1 MIALLKK
8 YWWLT
13 FIMGL
18 LVAVLGVY
26 AIIYS
31 NNAMLV
37 LIVALGAGLFING
50 FMDMFSISSS
60 PAIFRGWLVSNTV
73 VDILLGLLMM
83 VLPWFVGPVIFM
95 VFGALLVVYGFTLL
109 VELCAFHPKNILWRL
124 IIMTILSIGF
134 GILLIIRPDI
144 ASKTIMIV
152 LGAIL
157 TVLGLGTSITAI
169 VCRVKFTTKMTDLE
183 IKANT
188 PTYESEA
195 IKVEENDKKD

>member
-1 MIALLKK
+1 MVAMLKK

-26 AIIYS
+26 SIIYS
-31 NNAMLV
+31 DNAMLV

-60 PAIFRGWLVSNTV
+60 PVIFRSWLISNTV

-83 VLPWFVGPVIFM
+83 TLPWFIGEVVFR
-95 VFGALLVVYGFTLL
+95 VFGALLIVYGFTLL

-124 IIMTILSIGF
+124 ILMTILSIGF
-134 GILLIIRPDI
+134 GILLVIRPDI
-144 ASKTIMIV
+144 AGKTIMIV

-157 TVLGLGTSITAI
+157 TVLGLATSIAAI
-169 VCRVKFTTKMTDLE
+169 VCRVKLTTKMTELE

-188 PTYESEA
+188 PTYESTA
-195 IKVEENDKKD
+195 TPVDDDKKD